1 MMAADSKSVLITGVS
16 SGIGLGAARMFTRAG
31 YRVFGTVRS
40 DRDAHTVRAACG
52 GLATPVVLDVRDLD
66 SVARLPQVLG
76 ELGLHELD
84 GLICNAG
91 VIRTGPVLT
100 QPLADIEVQ
109 IAVNVVGLIAV
120 TKALLPMLGA
130 GPEAAQ
136 RSSPG
141 RIINISSTGGRIAT
155 PFIAGYN
162 ATKYAVE
169 GFSHALR
176 RELSPFGIAVV
187 IVAPGA
193 VQSRIWQKASA
204 SAQRANIGSVYR
216 QPYRRFEE
224 LSRAIEAGG
233 YTSDEAGR
241 FLVRV
246 FEARSPRTRYA
257 AVRGRLVNWT
267 IPSLLPD
274 RWLDVV
280 MRRTLALS

>member
-1 MMAADSKSVLITGVS
+1 MAAHSKSVLITGVS

-40 DRDAHTVRAACG
+40 DRDAHSVRAACG

-66 SVARLPQVLG
+66 RVARLPQVLG

-109 IAVNVVGLIAV
+109 IAV
-120 TKALLPMLGA
+120 
-130 GPEAAQ
+130 
-136 RSSPG
+136 
-141 RIINISSTGGRIAT
+141 
-155 PFIAGYN
+155 
-162 ATKYAVE
+162 
-169 GFSHALR
+169 
-176 RELSPFGIAVV
+176 

-204 SAQRANIGSVYR
+204 SAQCANIGSVYR

-274 RWLDVV
+274 RWLDMV

>member
-1 MMAADSKSVLITGVS
+1 MVWRPLWCSTCATWTAWPDCRRCWGSWDCTNSTG
-16 SGIGLGAARMFTRAG
+16 
-31 YRVFGTVRS
+31 
-40 DRDAHTVRAACG
+40 
-52 GLATPVVLDVRDLD
+52 
-66 SVARLPQVLG
+66 
-76 ELGLHELD
+76 
-84 GLICNAG
+84 
-91 VIRTGPVLT
+91 TGPVLT

-130 GPEAAQ
+130 GPEAAR

-176 RELSPFGIAVV
+176 RELSPV

-204 SAQRANIGSVYR
+204 SAQCANIGSVYR

-274 RWLDVV
+274 RWLDMV